1 MEIQFTSENGMVFI
15 LKPSIELLNALKIG
29 LEADPIDSYT
39 IPYQNV
45 NLTPLRG
52 SEVISTHTGNV
63 NLSQVRML
71 SMRSALLEC
80 LEPVCE
86 DTPSKWWGF
95 TNGVR
100 DKVDPTESLTVK
112 DIQKLFQFIG
122 NGNMEGKDNAD
133 TE

>member
-1 MEIQFTSENGMVFI
+1 MEIQFTSESGRVFI

-39 IPYQNV
+39 IPYQSV
-45 NLTPLRG
+45 NLTPLKG
-52 SEVISTHTGNV
+52 SEVISTYTGNA
-63 NLSQVRML
+63 NLNQVRLL

-80 LEPVCE
+80 LEPVDE
-86 DTPSKWWGF
+86 DTTSKWWGW

-100 DKVDPTESLTVK
+100 DKVNPAECLTVK

-122 NGNMEGKDNAD
+122 NGNMEEEDNAD